1 MNGLSDVRLTVGQNE
16 LVGKLA
22 VAKALANGQ
31 RKAKAPMSRWAAFW
45 RRLTTRRALLN
56 LTDAQLAD
64 IGLTRAEA
72 NYEALRPFWTL

>member
-1 MNGLSDVRLTVGQNE
+1 MNGLSDVRLTLGRQE
-16 LVGKLA
+16 LVGKIATAKA
-22 VAKALANGQ
+22 VANNQPAP
-31 RKAKAPMSRWAAFW
+31 KAPMSRWTAFW

>member
-1 MNGLSDVRLTVGQNE
+1 MNGLSDVRLTLGQNE

-22 VAKALANGQ
+22 VAKAVSNRVTAP
-31 RKAKAPMSRWAAFW
+31 KAPMSRWAAFW

-64 IGLTRAEA
+64 IGITRAEA

>member
-1 MNGLSDVRLTVGQNE
+1 MNGLSDVRLTVGPNE
-16 LVGKLA
+16 WVGKMA
-22 VAKALANGQ
+22 VAKAVAN
-31 RKAKAPMSRWAAFW
+31 RPAAAKAPVSRWVAFW
-45 RRLTTRRALLN
+45 RRLTTRRALLT

>member
-1 MNGLSDVRLTVGQNE
+1 MNGLSDVRMTLGQHE

-22 VAKALANGQ
+22 VAKAVSNRQAVQ
-31 RKAKAPMSRWAAFW
+31 KAPQSRWSAFW
-45 RRLTTRRALLN
+45 RRLSTRRALLN

-72 NYEALRPFWTL
+72 NHEALRPFWTL

>member
-1 MNGLSDVRLTVGQNE
+1 MNGLSDVRLTLGQPE
-16 LVGKLA
+16 RLGKVT
-22 VAKALANGQ
+22 VAKAIASRNN
-31 RKAKAPMSRWAAFW
+31 ADEAPMSRWKAFW
-45 RRLTTRRALLN
+45 RRLTTRRALLT

>member
-1 MNGLSDVRLTVGQNE
+1 MNGLSDVRLTLGQPE
-16 LVGKLA
+16 KLGKLS
-22 VAKALANGQ
+22 VAKAVAARQINPV
-31 RKAKAPMSRWAAFW
+31 APMSRWKAFW
-45 RRLTTRRALLN
+45 RRLTTRRALLT

>member
-1 MNGLSDVRLTVGQNE
+1 MNGLSDVRLTLGRQE
-16 LVGKLA
+16 LVGELSVARA
-22 VAKALANGQ
+22 VANRQ
-31 RKAKAPMSRWAAFW
+31 PAPQIPTSRWKAFW

-72 NYEALRPFWTL
+72 NHEALRPFWTL